1 MIINGSKFSGAE
13 AWTFQND
20 GGMGGGDYWG
30 VQMKQSDLTL
40 VLSSEAFVTMVTLR
54 HEMQPEPVFVADDGC
69 GNIHSA

>member
-1 MIINGSKFSGAE
+1 MGAN
-13 AWTFQND
+13 FQALKPECSRL
-20 GGMGGGDYWG
+20 MGGGGYWG
-30 VQMKQSDLTL
+30 MQMKQSDLTL